1 MSKSIQNEW
10 LYVQRVVADS
20 EYAFIPLQQII
31 KNLFFPNLSG
41 LEFDNKETDLLCR
54 PTRHLGLG
62 IHDPVKTASNQ
73 FTVSKI
79 ATSFLTQTIITGTS
93 LDISLHKASLRNG
106 ANEKQILE
114 KQLQTD
120 TLALVE
126 SFDDSRKRSLVRKLN
141 QKCSAWLS
149 VIPSKS
155 NHFDLSPDEFRDA
168 IALRYGRTPSNLPRL
183 CDADSEEFDVNHALN
198 CSKGGLVYGRHNE
211 CRDLNCDLLKL
222 AGLKQIISEPILRE
236 SDKDGQN
243 GLRVDWG
250 VRGFWKPQRQAL
262 FDVCIINADSPSYSQ
277 LSLDAVFTAK
287 KNTKKHHYLEA
298 ASARRASFT
307 PFISTCDA
315 VLDIE
320 AEGYLQ
326 RLAVLLSEKWESP
339 YSKTIGWLRARIQVC
354 ILRSVSLCFRGC
366 RTKWRGA
373 GTEDGASLYAC
384 NIDD

>member
-1 MSKSIQNEW
+1 MI
-10 LYVQRVVADS
+10 
-20 EYAFIPLQQII
+20 
-31 KNLFFPNLSG
+31 
-41 LEFDNKETDLLCR
+41 
-54 PTRHLGLG
+54 
-62 IHDPVKTASNQ
+62 
-73 FTVSKI
+73 
-79 ATSFLTQTIITGTS
+79 
-93 LDISLHKASLRNG
+93 
-106 ANEKQILE
+106 
-114 KQLQTD
+114 
-120 TLALVE
+120 E
-126 SFDDSRKRSLVRKLN
+126 SFDDSRKRSLARKLN

-183 CDADSEEFDVNHALN
+183 CDTDSEEIDVNHTLN
-198 CSKGGLVYGRHNE
+198 CSKGGLVYGRHNQ

-236 SDKDGQN
+236 FESDDNGQN

-262 FDVCIINADSPSYSQ
+262 FDVCNINADSPSYSQ

-298 ASARRASFT
+298 ASAKIVSFT
-307 PFISTCDA
+307 PFIATC
-315 VLDIE
+315 E
-320 AEGYLQ
+320 
-326 RLAVLLSEKWESP
+326 WESP